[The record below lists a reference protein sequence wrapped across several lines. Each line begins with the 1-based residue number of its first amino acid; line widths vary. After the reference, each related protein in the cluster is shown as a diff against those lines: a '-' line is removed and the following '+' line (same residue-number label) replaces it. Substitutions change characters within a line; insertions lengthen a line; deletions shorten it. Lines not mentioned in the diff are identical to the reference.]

1 MCVRTLSQIAVFT
14 VMSVKTSAGTWTVYQ
29 QPHPWRK
36 LTPWQ
41 PSVVSSSSVRSGA
54 SEASS
59 PFLLEFRWLRFMQV
73 IIANHSIIW
82 LLRVPKPVFHIP
94 LSYGSYNLSSFF
106 FFFFCS
112 VPELWGLGVD
122 TDIPCIVEYPMITY
136 FLTSYDSA
144 LTTAQSSSNLWI

>member
-106 FFFFCS
+106 FFFLQC
-112 VPELWGLGVD
+112 PWALGVGGWYRYSMYSWVPND
-122 TDIPCIVEYPMITY
+122 HLFFDQLWLCINY
-136 FLTSYDSA
+136 
-144 LTTAQSSSNLWI
+144 SSEQL